1 MITTYDDDDNTYDN
15 SGGECEM
22 DDVSYDGH
30 SLDVDGLGYDNDNK
44 MKMQMECLRLSVST
58 YPSTE

>member
-1 MITTYDDDDNTYDN
+1 MMITTYDDDDNTYDN

-30 SLDVDGLGYDNDNK
+30 SLDVDRLGYDNDGK
-44 MKMQMECLRLSVST
+44 M
-58 YPSTE
+58 